1 MDNGSFERN
10 LNVNFLL
17 LIPNKSGVVDLKDFE
32 SIRLVGGLYKLLTK
46 VLTYRLK
53 NVVGKVVSA
62 YEWCLYEG

>member
-62 YEWCLYEG
+62 YEWCHYEG